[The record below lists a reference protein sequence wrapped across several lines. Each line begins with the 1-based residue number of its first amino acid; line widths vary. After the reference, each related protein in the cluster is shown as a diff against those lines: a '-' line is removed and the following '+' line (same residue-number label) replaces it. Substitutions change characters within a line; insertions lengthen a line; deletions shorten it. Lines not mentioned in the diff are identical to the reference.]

1 MIQPKPSKAQY
12 DNITRYINEHGIK
25 LVISDL
31 NGVLDDYYG
40 TKFEFLEAVLGDHRE
55 QHLARLAVQTD
66 TAYIQDRKA
75 TLEDTIHSYCR
86 ENGLELSADGEKMLE
101 KGPKRSVVTP
111 EAKQFL
117 KSLTVPVVIFTAQR
131 PEVLYQTIDQEF
143 VESLGIGVKAPVAK
157 PSVDD
162 LMEVLSSRGVAAKD
176 ACMIGDG
183 LIDDLLPAKLL
194 DMHTILVSPFADLHV
209 SE

>member
-1 MIQPKPSKAQY
+1 MIQPKPSKAQF
-12 DNITRYINEHGIK
+12 DSIARYINEQGIK
-25 LVISDL
+25 LVVSDL

-75 TLEDTIHSYCR
+75 TLEDTINNYCR
-86 ENGLELSADGEKMLE
+86 EHNLELSADGKKMLE

-117 KSLTVPVVIFTAQR
+117 RSLTVPVVIFTAQR
-131 PEVLYQTIDQEF
+131 PEVLYQTIDQGF
-143 VESLGIGVKAPVAK
+143 VESLGIGVRAPVVK
-157 PSVDD
+157 PSVDS
-162 LMEVLSSRGVAAKD
+162 LVEVLSASGITASD

-194 DMHTILVSPFADLHV
+194 GVHTILVSPFADMHV